1 MYLLRIPFWL
11 RRCLPKGLWGMPAG
25 IQLSLYLTFDDGP
38 HPEITPFV
46 LAQLAKYKAKGT
58 FFCVGDNVL
67 KYPEVY
73 QQILTEGHKVGNHTF
88 HHLNGWKTKAQDY
101 IDDVSL
107 AKQQIDAPL
116 FRPPYGRIR
125 HSQAKALNNAGFE
138 VVYWSLLSGD
148 FDVNLSPQDCLKN
161 VSERM
166 RPGDIIVFH
175 DSEKAWDR
183 LSFVLPLILEQVTNQ
198 GWQLKSL

>member
-1 MYLLRIPFWL
+1 MYLLRIPSGL
-11 RRCLPKGLWGMPAG
+11 RHWLPKGRWEMPVGTQPA
-25 IQLSLYLTFDDGP
+25 LYLTFDDGP

-46 LAQLAKYKAKGT
+46 LAQLAKYEAKGT
-58 FFCVGDNVL
+58 FFCVGDNVR

-73 QQILTEGHKVGNHTF
+73 QQILAEGHSVGNHTF

-107 AKQQIDAPL
+107 AKQQIDGPL

-125 HSQAKALNNAGFE
+125 HAQAKRLAAAGFE
-138 VVYWSLLSGD
+138 VIYWSLLSGD
-148 FDVNLSPQDCLKN
+148 FDINLSPQSCLKN
-161 VSERM
+161 VSEKM

-175 DSEKAWDR
+175 DSEKAWAR
-183 LSFVLPLILEQVTNQ
+183 LSFVLPLILEQATKQ

>member
-1 MYLLRIPFWL
+1 
-11 RRCLPKGLWGMPAG
+11 MPVGTQPA
-25 IQLSLYLTFDDGP
+25 LYLTFDDGP

-58 FFCVGDNVL
+58 FFCVGDNVR

-73 QQILTEGHKVGNHTF
+73 RQILSEGHRTGNHTF
-88 HHLNGWKTKAQDY
+88 HHLNGWKNKTQEYLNDAA
-101 IDDVSL
+101 L
-107 AKQQIDAPL
+107 AKQRIDSPL

-125 HSQAKALNNAGFE
+125 YAQAKRLAAAGFE
-138 VVYWSLLSGD
+138 VIYWSLLSGD
-148 FDVNLSPQDCLKN
+148 FDINLSPQSCLKN
-161 VSERM
+161 VSEKM

-183 LSFVLPLILEQVTNQ
+183 LSFVLPLILEQATKQ